1 LRYVI
6 YGAGAIGA
14 TIGGQLFEHGHDV
27 VLIARG
33 AHLGALQ
40 REGLRLCDPDRS
52 RTIRIPS
59 VAHPDAVEWR
69 SDDAVVLGVKTQDTA
84 AAVEALAANAP
95 PSVAVICAQNGVEN
109 ERLALR
115 QFAAVYGMCVM
126 MPTSHVDPGVV
137 HAYLAPPMGVLDVGR
152 YPRGVD
158 DRAEAVAADLSA
170 AGFDGRPSPDVMRW
184 KYQKLLVNLGNALT
198 AACGPAA
205 REGDLH
211 HRARAEAVACF
222 AAAGID
228 VSTDEEEAEHRSA
241 LAPQRPVEGRPWP
254 GGSSWQSL
262 ARSTGRIETDYLN
275 GEIVLLG
282 RLHRVA
288 TPVNA
293 VLQRVAVDLARRGA
307 PPGSVPL
314 AEVERLLG

>member
-1 LRYVI
+1 MRYVI

-33 AHLGALQ
+33 AHLRALQ
-40 REGLRLCDPDRS
+40 QDGLRLCDPDRS
-52 RTIRIPS
+52 RTIRVPT
-59 VAHPDAVEWR
+59 VEDPGVVEWQP
-69 SDDAVVLGVKTQDTA
+69 DDVCVLGMKTQDTA
-84 AAVEALAANAP
+84 AAVEALAGSAP
-95 PSVAVICAQNGVEN
+95 PLITIVCAQNGVEN

-115 QFAAVYGMCVM
+115 HFDGVYGMCVM
-126 MPTSHVDPGVV
+126 MPTSHVEPGLV

-158 DRAEAVAADLSA
+158 ALAEAVAADLTA
-170 AGFDGRPSPDVMRW
+170 AGFDGRPSADVMRW

-211 HRARAEAVACF
+211 HRAQAEAMACF
-222 AAAGID
+222 AAAGIE
-228 VSTDEEEAEHRSA
+228 VATDEEEAEHRSA

-262 ARSTGRIETDYLN
+262 ARGTGRIETDYLN

-282 RLHRVA
+282 RLHGVA

-293 VLQRVAVDLARRGA
+293 ALQRLANELARSGA
-307 PPGSVPL
+307 APGTRTLEDVH
-314 AEVERLLG
+314 RLIA